1 MTRAATK
8 HLLGLSG
15 GRDSAALA
23 VYMKQTRPELEIS
36 YFFTDTGKELP
47 EVYDFLFKLEG
58 FLGQEIERL
67 NPDRDF
73 DFWLNQYNN
82 FLPSAQARWCTK
94 NLKLKPFEL
103 WARSF
108 VDQGYE
114 VLNYV
119 AIRADEPYREGYSGA
134 AGSGITTVL
143 PFRDEH
149 IDKAGVTRILE
160 DVGVGL
166 PKYYEWRTRSG
177 CTFCFFQRR
186 IEWVNLLERHPEAFA
201 EAKAYEKT
209 ALDHGA
215 KFTWCQRETLDELSQ
230 PERIAQ
236 IKSDH
241 AKRLKREQQR
251 RVSNPL
257 RPDSA
262 SIDLDDLYGT
272 AKGCDICHR

>member
-1 MTRAATK
+1 MTRATTK

-23 VYMKQTRPELEIS
+23 VYMKQTRPELKIS

-108 VDQGYE
+108 VDQGYD

-149 IDKAGVTRILE
+149 VDKSGVIRILE

-166 PKYYEWRTRSG
+166 PEYYEWRTRSG

-186 IEWVNLLERHPEAFA
+186 IEWVNLLERHPEAFE

-215 KFTWCQRETLDELSQ
+215 KFTWCQRETLDELSR
-230 PERIAQ
+230 PERVAQ

-241 AKRLKREQQR
+241 AKRLQREQQK

-257 RPDSA
+257 RPDSG
-262 SIDLDDLYGT
+262 SIDLDDLYG
-272 AKGCDICHR
+272 ASKGCDICHR

>member
-1 MTRAATK
+1 MSGDKPK

-23 VYMKQTRPELEIS
+23 IYMRQTRPDLEIS

-47 EVYDFLFKLEG
+47 EIYDFLFKLEG

-94 NLKLKPFEL
+94 NLKLKPFES
-103 WARSF
+103 WARAF
-108 VDQGYE
+108 VDRGYQ

-119 AIRADEPYREGYSGA
+119 AIRSDEPYREGYSGA
-134 AGSGITTVL
+134 AGSGIKTVL
-143 PFRDEH
+143 PFREEH
-149 IDKAGVTRILE
+149 VDKAGVIRILE
-160 DVGVGL
+160 DAGVGL
-166 PKYYEWRTRSG
+166 PAYYEWRTRSG

-186 IEWVNLLERHPEAFA
+186 IEWVNLLERHPEAFE
-201 EAKAYEKT
+201 EAKTYEKT
-209 ALDHGA
+209 ALEHGA
-215 KFTWCQRETLDELSQ
+215 KFTWCQKETLDELAQ

-236 IKSDH
+236 IKSDY
-241 AKRLKREQQR
+241 AKRLERERNKR
-251 RVSNPL
+251 VANPL
-257 RPDSA
+257 RPEAD

-272 AKGCDICHR
+272 NKGCDICHR